1 MTKPIFINT
10 RPPLRQSA
18 LPQVERVADVVS
30 LPLIELKKRPLSDDD
45 KALLARL
52 CAGGY
57 DVVVVVSIT
66 AVEFAL
72 SYLSNDEFGRI
83 VQLNQR
89 GKLCFVAV
97 GKPTADALR
106 AAGLVVETP
115 PIASNESMSQMAVFA
130 NAKKVLFWRGV
141 GGRVFLMNDLQNRG
155 VAVAKVDFYERA
167 ILDISKPL
175 AQLLERGQ
183 KMVVL
188 ISSELAWQAWQRAV
202 ACVGANLTKFDYLTM
217 GERLGAMIQGAMV
230 IDKLDDETLAK
241 AVGGING

>member
-10 RPPLRQSA
+10 RPPLRQNA

-45 KALLARL
+45 KAVLARL

-66 AVEFAL
+66 AVEWAL
-72 SYLSNDEFGRI
+72 SCLSDDELGQI
-83 VQLNQR
+83 LQLNQG

-97 GKPTADALR
+97 GKPTANALR
-106 AAGLVVETP
+106 AVGLTVETP
-115 PIASNESMSQMAVFA
+115 PVASNESMSQMAIFA
-130 NAKKVLFWRGV
+130 NAKNVLFWRGV
-141 GGRVFLMNDLQNRG
+141 GGRVFLMNDLQKRG
-155 VAVAKVDFYERA
+155 VAVAKVDFYERG
-167 ILDISKPL
+167 ILDVSKPL

-188 ISSELAWQAWQRAV
+188 ISSEMAWQAWQEAV
-202 ACVGANLTKFDYLTM
+202 ACVGAELGGFEYLAM
-217 GERLGAMIQGAMV
+217 GERLGAMIHGAKV
-230 IDKLDDETLAK
+230 IYELDDETLAK
-241 AVGGING
+241 AVGA